1 MEAATGDALLWDH
14 RKKTWSYNPELVVR
28 FLDDYRNIDRYEEV
42 GREVAERVAA
52 LVSGGPPLPA
62 EDVITQRFHE
72 ANASPSGSD

>member
-14 RKKTWSYNPELVVR
+14 RKKAWSYNPELVVR

-52 LVSGGPPLPA
+52 LVSGGSSLPA
-62 EDVITQRFHE
+62 EDAITQRFHE
-72 ANASPSGSD
+72 ASASPGGSD